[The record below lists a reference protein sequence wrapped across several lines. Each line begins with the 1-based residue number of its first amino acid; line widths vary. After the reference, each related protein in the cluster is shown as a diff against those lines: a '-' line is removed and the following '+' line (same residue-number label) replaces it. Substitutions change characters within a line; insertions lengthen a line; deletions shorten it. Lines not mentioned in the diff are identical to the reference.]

1 MRKSLAI
8 SCALLLLTTLAAFAA
23 RDAGAAGQA
32 KGLEGTTLR
41 VGTWGGS
48 WRDARHELIGK
59 KLEQMGVKVE
69 YVLGH
74 PRDNFA
80 KLVAA
85 RARGARPPV
94 DVMEISPE
102 LTLTLEKQG
111 LLEPLDYHALPNAT
125 DVHPSYRTPSA
136 VATQVI
142 QIGIA
147 YNERKFS
154 ELGLPRPTS
163 FADLFRPELAGRV
176 AMTDINTIEAPY
188 ILVAL
193 ASLAGG
199 TEQNIDPGFRKLTEL
214 KPAYLYKASTDL
226 STKFTLGEIWAAP
239 WHAGW
244 VLRVKRT
251 GFPIAHAD
259 PRVGDKKGILAE
271 ELMGVIRGTEAREAA
286 QFWINAALDPENQV
300 AFARKVG
307 VIPTNRKALE
317 HMGGD
322 PDLKDFM
329 WQPSSHEQAFRMDWK
344 VVEPQM
350 PAWIDK
356 WNRSVT
362 R

>member
-1 MRKSLAI
+1 MRKNLSVL
-8 SCALLLLTTLAAFAA
+8 SLLLVAVLYAAWQQ
-23 RDAGAAGQA
+23 DAEGQD
-32 KGLEGTTLR
+32 KRLNGVTLR

-48 WRDARHELIGK
+48 WREARHEMIGK

-85 RARGARPPV
+85 RAKGARPPL

-102 LTLTLEKQG
+102 LTLALQKQG
-111 LLEPLDYHALPNAT
+111 FLDEINYAALPNAA
-125 DVHPSYRTPSA
+125 DVDPIYRLPTA

-147 YNERKFS
+147 YNEKKFG

-193 ASLAGG
+193 AHLGGG
-199 TEQNIDPGFRKLTEL
+199 TAQNIDPGFRKLSEL
-214 KPAYLYKASTDL
+214 KPAYLYKSSTDL

-244 VLRVKRT
+244 VLRVKRA
-251 GFPIAHAD
+251 GFPLAHAD
-259 PRVGDKKGILAE
+259 PQVGGAKGIIAE
-271 ELMGVIRGTEAREAA
+271 ELMAVIRGTEAREAA
-286 QFWINAALDPENQV
+286 EFWINAALDPENQL
-300 AFARKVG
+300 AFAKAVG
-307 VIPTNRKALE
+307 VIPTNGKALQ
-317 HMGGD
+317 HMGQD

-329 WQPSSHEQAFRMDWK
+329 WQPGSHKAAFRMDWK

-356 WNRSVT
+356 WNRNVG